1 MIAAVCHRQTR
12 TPPTGAAAVLSA
24 LAQIRRRGQW
34 PLLQELE
41 PVEPDLTSYIL
52 EELSLIHGTL
62 VKTGAKPKGLRQAQR
77 QVQSLVLVCVLS
89 LRARPEGDP
98 VSTSRVPPAP

>member
-1 MIAAVCHRQTR
+1 LSADE
-12 TPPTGAAAVLSA
+12 TPPRSSPFVSARDVLNA
-24 LAQIRRRGQW
+24 LSEIRRRGQW

-62 VKTGAKPKGLRQAQR
+62 VKTGAKAKGLRRAQR

-89 LRARPEGDP
+89 LRARPENDP
-98 VSTSRVPPAP
+98 VSTSHVPPAP